1 MGLFQRLTGAFRP
14 VSPSP
19 APTQKAADPASVKS
33 AAPFQATPQ
42 LDIAQVDATQL
53 AAAQARAEEIVLDA
67 KQKVKEILA
76 DAQQEHD
83 ETLQGAEA
91 RQQRLQSLEAR
102 LANAQQQIDQSLAAK
117 KTAQDAQSQATDAQ
131 DLAFSNLEHTLL
143 ERLDTSAD
151 AAKSELEV
159 TLADQA
165 NDGWSQYLSERLE
178 VEQELLD
185 QTALDLLLTAAP
197 VGAHHVAIEYHTP
210 VISLSQTPL
219 LAEFKRNHSDLL
231 PTLEAELDIE
241 CSFLPEEET
250 LKLRSH
256 NATHKEIARRTLE
269 ELKHAPKWNLQ
280 DLKQLRERATHQV
293 ESEIQQAGDKLVR
306 SVNADRLSPL
316 IRQTLGR
323 FLLRYS
329 YGQNMIA
336 HTLEETKIGVRL
348 AYELGVDT
356 EVVRQGCLFHD
367 IGKVAY
373 EEEGNHVE
381 TGVKFLQDQGFP
393 PAVVNCVAESHE
405 DVPFSSVESQI
416 VHLADAASG
425 MRPGARFDDLE
436 GFIKHQEMLMNT
448 AMSQDGVV
456 DAFVMNGGRE
466 LRVMVDAQRRNDQ
479 DLATMAETIRDQVA
493 EQSTYPGTIAVV
505 LIRQVRHTAKAA

>member
-14 VSPSP
+14 VSSP
-19 APTQKAADPASVKS
+19 PTVAPQGEV
-33 AAPFQATPQ
+33 APQTE
-42 LDIAQVDATQL
+42 DTTQL
-53 AAAQARAEEIVLDA
+53 TAAQARAAEILSDA
-67 KQKVKEILA
+67 QQKVTALLA
-76 DAQQEHD
+76 EAQQEHD
-83 ETLQGAEA
+83 ETLQGTET
-91 RQQRLQSLEAR
+91 RQQRLQSLESR
-102 LANAQQQIDQSLAAK
+102 LAAAQQQLAQSLEAK
-117 KTAQDAQSQATDAQ
+117 KLALDAQTQATDAQ
-131 DLAFSNLEHTLL
+131 DVAFASLEQTLL
-143 ERLDTSAD
+143 ERLETSLDHAR
-151 AAKSELEV
+151 SELEV

-165 NDGWSQYLSERLE
+165 NDSWSQYLTERLE
-178 VEQELLD
+178 VEQEILD

-197 VGAHHVAIEYHTP
+197 VGSHHVAIEYHAP
-210 VISLSQTPL
+210 VISLTQTPFL
-219 LAEFKRNHSDLL
+219 NDLKSAQNDII
-231 PTLEAELDIE
+231 PILEAELDVE

-269 ELKHAPKWNLQ
+269 ELKHAPQWNVQELQ
-280 DLKQLRERATHQV
+280 KLREHYTRQV

-306 SVNADRLSPL
+306 SVNAERLSPL
-316 IRQTLGR
+316 IRQALGR

-393 PAVVNCVAESHE
+393 PEVVNCVAESHE

-466 LRVMVDAQRRNDQ
+466 LRVVVDSQRRNDQ
-479 DLATMAETIRDQVA
+479 DLTVMAGEIRDQVA